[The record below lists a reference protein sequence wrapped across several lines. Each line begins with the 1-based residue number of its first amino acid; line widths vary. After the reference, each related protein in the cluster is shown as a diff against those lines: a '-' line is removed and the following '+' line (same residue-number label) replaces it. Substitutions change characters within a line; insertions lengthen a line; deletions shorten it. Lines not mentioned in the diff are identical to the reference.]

1 MTGAAAVLAMLNEV
15 AWSPMRPAVAAT
27 APPDIQFDL
36 SSYIAPAT
44 SVDGVMV
51 QFGPV
56 YTVFQ
61 MMDLRRE
68 PTLAEQ
74 TVFEN
79 ALATIEAAYPFSPSG
94 VMMIVSYGL
103 GYFSWLPR
111 AMGAG
116 GVAFAN
122 IPRLTL
128 DNTRFVLEE
137 AKPAPTDAGQPGI
150 VKRKFDFTPQLG
162 GSDVL
167 LTVRSDN
174 SDNITDVLAWLQGS
188 NTLAGTSVPSPVLP
202 FIYTEQRVQFNQ
214 QGMPRLMA
222 EEDDLYYQ
230 DRINPESPM
239 WMGFGDQQVTATGPG
254 SAVTFGGG
262 NAGMN
267 LATADPGSYF
277 DNGAIQHLSHV
288 ILDLEAYYAR
298 AGEAGSVE
306 DETYL
311 ERVQYMFRSDPPPSL
326 GNGSDPF
333 LNGGGPAFLPNAFKG
348 IDDAAQNAQGIDTLN
363 NAHRIGHVSALQ
375 RFTRA
380 EDGTPLHIRMDG
392 PGMDKMDIPSI
403 LVVPGNNGT
412 VPKLQF
418 TIFVPTADFFN
429 TIRTDQASLDLQA
442 TFAVNPLDN
451 GLERFLTASRRQNF
465 LVPPRRHRSFPLL
478 ELITS

>member
-1 MTGAAAVLAMLNEV
+1 
-15 AWSPMRPAVAAT
+15 
-27 APPDIQFDL
+27 
-36 SSYIAPAT
+36 
-44 SVDGVMV
+44 
-51 QFGPV
+51 
-56 YTVFQ
+56 
-61 MMDLRRE
+61 
-68 PTLAEQ
+68 
-74 TVFEN
+74 
-79 ALATIEAAYPFSPSG
+79 
-94 VMMIVSYGL
+94 
-103 GYFSWLPR
+103 
-111 AMGAG
+111 
-116 GVAFAN
+116 
-122 IPRLTL
+122 
-128 DNTRFVLEE
+128 
-137 AKPAPTDAGQPGI
+137 
-150 VKRKFDFTPQLG
+150 
-162 GSDVL
+162 
-167 LTVRSDN
+167 
-174 SDNITDVLAWLQGS
+174 
-188 NTLAGTSVPSPVLP
+188 VLP
-202 FIYTEQRVQFNQ
+202 FIFTEQRVQFTQ
-214 QGMPRLMA
+214 QGLPRLMA

-239 WMGFGDQQVTATGPG
+239 WMGFGDQQVNATGPA
-254 SAVTFGGG
+254 SAVTLGGG

-267 LATADPGSYF
+267 LATATPGSYF
-277 DNGAIQHLSHV
+277 DNGCVQHLSHV

-298 AGEAGSVE
+298 AGEAGAAE

-348 IDDAAQNAQGIDTLN
+348 IDDAAQNAQGIDTLG

-380 EDGTPLHIRMDG
+380 DDGTPLHIRMDG

-403 LVVPGNNGT
+403 LVVPGTNGT

-418 TIFVPTADFFN
+418 SIFVPTADFFN

-478 ELITS
+478 ELS